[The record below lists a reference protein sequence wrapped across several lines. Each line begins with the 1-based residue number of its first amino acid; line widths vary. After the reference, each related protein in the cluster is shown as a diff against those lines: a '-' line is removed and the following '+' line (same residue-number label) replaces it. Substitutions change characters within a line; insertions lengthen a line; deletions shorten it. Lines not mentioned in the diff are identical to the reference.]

1 MNTLVF
7 KDSKVNAGEKIVVTI
22 KLVDDCHNGHQ
33 DFSITADIYDSKGR
47 YIGGGCCHDIIN
59 KVFDNKYKDFCD
71 LHLCDWQ
78 GFPMYAVENGFY
90 HIKSVDQPTFLGYY
104 PGITSSQYKKLVK
117 AEDQTGYAILLQD
130 TGVVATWRAAAKKAI
145 TRLEELTGQ
154 KFECDSVK
162 SNFHAPTDKQ
172 IAEYRERVKS
182 GYYTAKAIKARKI
195 AAAKKEESDTIA
207 ELHKTYSQN
216 IAKTKAE
223 LEIKLL
229 VIKKLGVSALGATIF
244 YAHTNIVVFNWCKDN
259 YTRIITRE
267 EYDSFLMSLTR
278 ADYKRL
284 PDSIKF
290 ELK

>member
-1 MNTLVF
+1 MNKLVF
-7 KDSKVNAGEKIVVTI
+7 KDSKVNGGEKIIVTI
-22 KLVDDCHNGHQ
+22 ELADDCHNGHQ
-33 DFSITADIYDSKGR
+33 DFSVTASIYDSKGLNV
-47 YIGGGCCHDIIN
+47 GGGCCHDVIN
-59 KVFDNKYKDFCD
+59 TVFDGKYKDFCD

-78 GFPMYAVENGFY
+78 GYPVYAVENGFY
-90 HIKSVDQPTFLGYY
+90 HIKNVGQSTFLEYY
-104 PGITSSQYKKLVK
+104 PGVTPSQYKKLVK

-130 TGVVATWRAAAKKAI
+130 TGVVATWQAAAKKAV

-195 AAAKKEESDTIA
+195 AAAKKADSDKIA

-216 IAKTKAE
+216 VAKAKTD
-223 LEIKLL
+223 LEIELL
-229 VIKKLGVSALGATIF
+229 VIRKLGVSALDATIF
-244 YAHTNIVVFNWCKDN
+244 YAHTNTVVFNWYKDD
-259 YTRIITRE
+259 YTRLITRE
-267 EYDSFLMSLTR
+267 EYDKFLTSLTR

-284 PDSIKF
+284 PEGIKF